1 MPLQKLQFKPG
12 VDRENT
18 RYAAEGG
25 WYETNKVRFRR
36 GMPQKIG
43 GWVRLSNASFL
54 GICRSMLNWVTL
66 QGQNLVTVG
75 TNLKYYIERGGAY
88 YDITPIR
95 STVTLTNPFDTTDG
109 SAVVLVTDVAHGALE
124 GDFVTFSGATA
135 VGGLTLNNEYQI
147 SLIDEDSYNI
157 TARLPLLLPL
167 RVGALLLRHTKLTPV
182 LRSLCLLLAG
192 LRVLGVLARGG
203 LVALQI
209 LLYGYGV
216 RLTLVRTCFLLT
228 VAERLST
235 GMQPTGLLPVRS
247 MCLRLAVRQTFL
259 S

>member
-43 GWVRLSNASFL
+43 GWVRLSSATFL

-66 QGQNLVTVG
+66 QGQNLVSVG

-109 SAVVLVTDVAHGALE
+109 SAVVLVTDLAHGALE

-157 TARLPLLLPL
+157 TAETTASSTATG
-167 RVGALLLRHTKLTPV
+167 GALLLRHTKSTRVTRL
-182 LRSLCLLLAG
+182 LCLLLAG
-192 LRVLGVLARGG
+192 LRVLGVLAHGV
-203 LVALQI
+203 LAV
-209 LLYGYGV
+209 LLMPLFGCGV
-216 RLTLVRTCFLLT
+216 SLTSVRTYSLPT
-228 VAERLST
+228 VAERLFT
-235 GMQPTGLLPVRS
+235 GMLPTE
-247 MCLRLAVRQTFL
+247 
-259 S
+259 

>member
-43 GWVRLSNASFL
+43 GWVRLSSATFL

-66 QGQNLVTVG
+66 QGQNLVSVG

-95 STVTLTNPFDTTDG
+95 STVTLTNPFDTTSG

-147 SLIDEDSYNI
+147 SLIDEDP
-157 TARLPLLLPL
+157 TLLPLRLPLLLPL
-167 RVGALLLRHTKLTPV
+167 RVVALLLRHIKSTQVTRL
-182 LRSLCLLLAG
+182 LCLLLAG
-192 LRVLGVLARGG
+192 VAVLGVRVRGV
-203 LVALQI
+203 LVVLQMP
-209 LLYGYGV
+209 LFGYGV
-216 RLTLVRTCFLLT
+216 SLTSVRTYSLPT
-228 VAERLST
+228 VAERLFT
-235 GMQPTGLLPVRS
+235 GMLPTE
-247 MCLRLAVRQTFL
+247 
-259 S
+259 